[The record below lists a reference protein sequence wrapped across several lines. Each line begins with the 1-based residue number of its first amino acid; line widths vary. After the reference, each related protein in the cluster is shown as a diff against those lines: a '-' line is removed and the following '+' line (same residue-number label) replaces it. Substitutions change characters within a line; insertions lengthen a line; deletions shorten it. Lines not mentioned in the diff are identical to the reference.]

1 MHVRTKSIINYLYI
15 ILDYYFTPTT
25 IRTFENF
32 KERNPPTR
40 GSPLPIFKKS
50 SGGLNPVASQDSL
63 SKADLSHDK
72 VVSNQDSNILAQKTD
87 LLDKLRSLTGGQ
99 MVAVTLDRSDKINFF
114 LFNPIIQGG
123 GRILL
128 PPLSENCNYNS

>member
-1 MHVRTKSIINYLYI
+1 M
-15 ILDYYFTPTT
+15 
-25 IRTFENF
+25 
-32 KERNPPTR
+32 
-40 GSPLPIFKKS
+40 PIFKKS
-50 SGGLNPVASQDSL
+50 SGGLNPVTSQDSL

-99 MVAVTLDRSDKINFF
+99 MVAVTLDRSDKIKFY

-123 GRILL
+123 VFCF
-128 PPLSENCNYNS
+128 PLSAKTAFTTPKCNATKLKKLTFS